1 MRMIH
6 TTDKGKISELAVRKE
21 LIRQGYKVYLPE
33 ADTAQV
39 DLLVEMSNGQF
50 KRVQVKSVQAA
61 KRGTAVEVKLVKY
74 VNTNRVDV
82 VAVHLVEKDI
92 IAFVPYENQQSLN
105 LALSTSKN
113 NQKKHRLWFYQF
125 ERFPEFS

>member
-1 MRMIH
+1 M
-6 TTDKGKISELAVRKE
+6 
-21 LIRQGYKVYLPE
+21 YLPE